1 MIYQDEDTVPTLVF
15 IKNSFIWED
24 MGHDITELK
33 KNPDS
38 YL

>member
-24 MGHDITELK
+24 MGHYTTELK
-33 KNPDS
+33 NPYS